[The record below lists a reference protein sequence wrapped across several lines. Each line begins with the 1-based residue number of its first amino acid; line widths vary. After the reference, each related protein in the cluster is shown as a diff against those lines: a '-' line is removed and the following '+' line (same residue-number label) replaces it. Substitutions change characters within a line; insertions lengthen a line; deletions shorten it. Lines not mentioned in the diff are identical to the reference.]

1 MQSLWKCLY
10 PGREE
15 REMQM
20 SNPLFKALGGNQQPN
35 MMADFQ
41 KFMQQMQGINPYQEI
56 NRLLQSGRIT
66 QQQLNEA
73 QMKAQQMMGMF
84 KR

>member
-1 MQSLWKCLY
+1 
-10 PGREE
+10 
-15 REMQM
+15 M

-41 KFMQQMQGINPYQEI
+41 KFMQNMQGRNPHQEI
-56 NRLLQSGRIT
+56 ANLLQSGRVS
-66 QQQLNEA
+66 QQQLNH
-73 QMKAQQMMGMF
+73 AQQMAQQFMGMF

>member
-1 MQSLWKCLY
+1 M
-10 PGREE
+10 P
-15 REMQM
+15 M

-56 NRLLQSGRIT
+56 NRLLQSGRIS

>member
-1 MQSLWKCLY
+1 M
-10 PGREE
+10 
-15 REMQM
+15 
-20 SNPLFKALGGNQQPN
+20 NPLYKALNGNQPN

-41 KFMQQMQGINPYQEI
+41 RFVQQMQGVNPYKEI
-56 NRLLQSGRIT
+56 NRMLQSGQIS

-73 QMKAQQMMGMF
+73 QRQAQQFMGMF

>member
-1 MQSLWKCLY
+1 M
-10 PGREE
+10 P
-15 REMQM
+15 M
-20 SNPLFKALGGNQQPN
+20 SNPLFKALGGNQPN
-35 MMADFQ
+35 MMSDFQ
-41 KFMQQMQGINPYQEI
+41 RFMQQMQGINPQQEI

-73 QMKAQQMMGMF
+73 QIKAQQMMGMF